1 MWRNSQLATDTAVAA
16 LNRPAYS
23 PYIRMLASGKMRALI
38 LVAIFTFATTYASF
52 CSTTCSFG
60 ICPNQ
65 ERQSAS
71 HDCEHPS
78 PQHPGNSHHH
88 GPEKSDCSLH
98 HHPSVNLVKA
108 DGVGQFQLSGQ
119 IIDSDLHSV
128 LSGASTDGLNAS
140 WLSDL
145 APPPLLKD
153 PLYQQTSVL
162 RI

>member
-1 MWRNSQLATDTAVAA
+1 MISVA
-16 LNRPAYS
+16 
-23 PYIRMLASGKMRALI
+23 KTRALI
-38 LVAIFTFATTYASF
+38 LVAIFAFATTYASF

-65 ERQSAS
+65 ERHSAS

-78 PQHPGNSHHH
+78 PHHPASSHHH

-108 DGVGQFQLSGQ
+108 DGLGQFQLTGTEQ
-119 IIDSDLHSV
+119 IINSDLNSV
-128 LSGASTDGLNAS
+128 LSDTSTDSLKAS

-145 APPPLLKD
+145 APPSPLKD
-153 PLYQQTSVL
+153 PLYRQISVL